1 MLTDRTAIR
10 PILRPCMPFRVIPI
24 LLCLFALVFAFPA
37 TLRAQQPTAPA
48 APAQRQMPR
57 VFLDCDRCDD
67 DYIRKEVT
75 FVDYVRNREDSDVH
89 VLVTLQDTGGGGRQW
104 TLKFIG
110 LGQHKGADQTLIYN
124 SAQTATDDEV
134 RAGFVE
140 TFKRG
145 LLRYALDTAI
155 GERLQVTLK
164 KADEDEKPAPG
175 KDPWD
180 FWVFEI
186 EGNGNFNGEEQQNG
200 RSISASFDANRT
212 TDAWRT
218 SIDVGANYQD
228 TKFLL
233 DDDDDDEEGTVG
245 GRRTVLSVRRDLEAS
260 GIVVKSLSQHWSLGL
275 MGSAESQTFRN
286 FIVNTRVAPG
296 IEYNFFPYSESTR
309 RMLTFQYTVGH
320 VYHRYREETLFRKFR
335 DQLVDHRAE
344 IGLSLRQPWGT
355 ANAELNF
362 EQYLTDPSKY
372 NLGFDGGAEIRLFR
386 GFSVNFFGEFS
397 RTRDQIY
404 LPAGRATNEE
414 ILLRQRQLLTGY
426 QYFFAFGFD
435 YTFGSIFNNIV
446 NPRFGGG
453 G

>member
-1 MLTDRTAIR
+1 MVPGGA
-10 PILRPCMPFRVIPI
+10 
-24 LLCLFALVFAFPA
+24 A
-37 TLRAQQPTAPA
+37 AQA
-48 APAQRQMPR
+48 APQAPPVTAKRQMPR
-57 VFLDCDRCDD
+57 VFLDCNQCDD
-67 DYIRKEVT
+67 DYVRKEVT
-75 FVDYVRNREDSDVH
+75 FVDYVRNREDADVH
-89 VLVTLQDTGGGGRQW
+89 VLVTTQDTGGGGRQW

-110 LGQHKGADQTLIYN
+110 TGQLQGVEQTLTYN
-124 SAQTATDDEV
+124 SPQTATSDEV

-140 TFKRG
+140 VFKRG
-145 LLRYALDTAI
+145 LFRYALDTAV

-164 KADEDEKPAPG
+164 TSGDDEKPALG
-175 KDPWD
+175 KDRWN

-186 EGNGNFNGEEQQNG
+186 EGNGNFNGEEQQTG
-200 RSISASFDANRT
+200 RSIRASVDANRT

-233 DDDDDDEEGTVG
+233 DDEDNDDDDDDEGGGGIG
-245 GRRTVLSVRRDLEAS
+245 GRRTLLSVRRDLEAS
-260 GIVVKSLSQHWSLGL
+260 GIVVKSLTQHWSFGL

-320 VYHRYREETLFRKFR
+320 VYHRYREETLFRKLR
-335 DQLVDHRAE
+335 DQLLDHRAE
-344 IGLSLRQPWGT
+344 IGLSMRQPWGS
-355 ANAELNF
+355 ANAEFDF

-372 NLGFDGGAEIRLFR
+372 NLGFDGGTEIRLFK

-404 LPAGRATNEE
+404 IPRGRATNEE
-414 ILLRQRQLLTGY
+414 ILTRQRQLLTGY
-426 QYFFAFGFD
+426 QYFFEFGVS

>member
-1 MLTDRTAIR
+1 MMHTAISHG
-10 PILRPCMPFRVIPI
+10 
-24 LLCLFALVFAFPA
+24 LCAFACLAAFAEVA
-37 TLRAQQPTAPA
+37 LAQQTPAPPA
-48 APAQRQMPR
+48 AAERQMPR
-57 VFLDCDRCDD
+57 VFLDCNRCDD

-75 FVDYVRNREDSDVH
+75 FVDYVRNREDADVH
-89 VLVTLQDTGGGGRQW
+89 VLVTLQDTGGGRQW

-110 LGQHKGADQTLIYN
+110 LGDHQGSDQTLTYN
-124 SAQTATDDEV
+124 SPQTATSDEV

-140 TFKRG
+140 VFKRG
-145 LLRYALDTAI
+145 LLRYALNTAI
-155 GERLQVTLK
+155 GRRLQVTLK
-164 KADEDEKPAPG
+164 KSDEAEAPLPA

-180 FWVFEI
+180 FWVYEI
-186 EGNGNFNGEEQQNG
+186 EGNGNFDGEESSKG
-200 RSISASFDANRT
+200 RSVGLSFDANRT

-218 SIDVGANYQD
+218 SIDVGANYRD
-228 TKFLL
+228 TKFIL
-233 DDDDDDEEGTVG
+233 DDDDEDDDEEDGG
-245 GRRTVLSVRRDLEAS
+245 DAGRRTFLSVRRNLEAS
-260 GIVVKSLSQHWSLGL
+260 GIVVKSLTQHWSLGM

-286 FIVNTRVAPG
+286 FTVNTRFAPG

-309 RMLTFQYTVGH
+309 RMLTVQYTVGH
-320 VYHRYREETLFRKFR
+320 VYHRYREETIFGKLR
-335 DQLVDHRAE
+335 DQLVDQRAE
-344 IGLSLRQPWGT
+344 VGLSMRQPWGS

-372 NLGFDGGAEIRLFR
+372 SLGFQGGANIRLFK

-404 LPAGRATNEE
+404 LPRGEASTEE

-426 QYFFAFGFD
+426 QYFVDFGFS